1 MHKNGIRKGE
11 QKVERLKTLSR
22 IMFIIIFTMIY
33 IYSLYKVVKDIKT
46 WNKGREQLPQH
57 KLALSTQAM
66 ALLHAAFAVA
76 VLVTWF
82 LWAFE
87 I

>member
-1 MHKNGIRKGE
+1 M
-11 QKVERLKTLSR
+11 ERLRILSR
-22 IMFIIIFTMIY
+22 IMFIMIFTVIY
-33 IYSLYKVVKDIKT
+33 IYSLYKVVKDIKS
-46 WNKGREQLPQH
+46 WNKGREQLPQR

-76 VLVTWF
+76 ALVTWF

>member
-1 MHKNGIRKGE
+1 M
-11 QKVERLKTLSR
+11 ERLRLLSR
-22 IMFIIIFTMIY
+22 IMFIVIFAVIY
-33 IYSLYKVVKDIKT
+33 IYSLYKVVKDIKS
-46 WNKGREQLPQH
+46 WNKGREQLPQR

-66 ALLHAAFAVA
+66 ALLHAAFGFAI
-76 VLVTWF
+76 LVIWF

>member
-1 MHKNGIRKGE
+1 M
-11 QKVERLKTLSR
+11 ERLRILSR
-22 IMFIIIFTMIY
+22 NMFIMIFTVIY
-33 IYSLYKVVKDIKT
+33 TYSLYKVVKDIKS
-46 WNKGREQLPQH
+46 WNKGREQLPQR

-76 VLVTWF
+76 ALVTWF